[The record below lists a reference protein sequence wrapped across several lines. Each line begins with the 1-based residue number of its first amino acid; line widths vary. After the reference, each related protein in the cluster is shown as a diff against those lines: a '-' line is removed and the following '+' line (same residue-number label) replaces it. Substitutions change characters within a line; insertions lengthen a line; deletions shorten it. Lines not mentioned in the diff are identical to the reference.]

1 MVKEKSLRITELIQS
16 SVSLLPVL
24 ELESMYVG
32 IVIIY
37 IIMLLLFLFKEL

>member
-1 MVKEKSLRITELIQS
+1 MVKVQSLRITELIQS

-37 IIMLLLFLFKEL
+37 IIMLLLFMFKEL

>member
-37 IIMLLLFLFKEL
+37 IIMLLLFMFKEL